1 MRIETTEVSQ
11 TIPDL
16 PFEWLIELKYL
27 KEDERG
33 QLEAIKRQALGQLR
47 KYAAS
52 DEIRRR
58 FRGDSVRQAALIF
71 IGKGDVEI
79 LVPSDAG

>member
-27 KEDERG
+27 KEADRDQLAAVREQAQA
-33 QLEAIKRQALGQLR
+33 QLERYSASQELR
-47 KYAAS
+47 S
-52 DEIRRR
+52 H
-58 FRGDSVRQAALIF
+58 FRGDAIRRAALVF
-71 IGKGDVEI
+71 IGKGEVEV
-79 LVPSDAG
+79 LTA